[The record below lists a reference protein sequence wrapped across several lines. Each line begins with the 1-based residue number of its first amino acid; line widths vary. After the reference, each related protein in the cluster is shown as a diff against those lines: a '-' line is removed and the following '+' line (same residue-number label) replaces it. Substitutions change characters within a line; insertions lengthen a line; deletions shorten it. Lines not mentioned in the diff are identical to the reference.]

1 MPDIKTRKKDA
12 ETIKKYDRKNML
24 RGNIKNQIINTKERT
39 TRLLENNENNNEQYA
54 QNTIEQN
61 IKNTTRY
68 GIKKSNQI
76 GKKSAKKSAIS
87 IKQAKQQFKNA
98 REIIN
103 KMKQAEKIEGTIKE
117 TNRTIKTAKNTN
129 KVAIKTINKST
140 NASINATRKTAKK
153 SKKIAEKIAKGT
165 KSIIKKTINVSKAM
179 VMAIKGMITFLLAG
193 GWVAVVV
200 VIIICML
207 GMAFNF
213 IKGIFFP
220 DAINVDTHLMSN
232 IVNEVNVDFMNKI
245 KEIQKAEEYEECK
258 MHSNRAKW
266 KDIFSIYA
274 VEVLNQPQGENIDSL
289 YDMMKSKV
297 KEIFWK
303 MHTITFRVEETE
315 KDIEYI
321 NDDGTKRIE
330 KKMVK
335 VLYIDVSSKT
345 LEEMMNEYNFIEE
358 QKSQVA
364 ELQKDEFNEV
374 WKEVLSNSLLG
385 SQSIVD
391 VAKTQIGNVGGE
403 PYWSWYGFE
412 ARVEW
417 CACFVSWCANECGYI
432 DSGAIPKFAECQE
445 HGVEWFQGC
454 GLWQDR
460 TSGYEPKAG
469 DIIFFDWMDKH
480 DGSSDHVGI
489 VEKCENETVYTIEGN
504 TKGDCCK
511 QNEYNINSEVI
522 MGYGTPL
529 Y

>member
-1 MPDIKTRKKDA
+1 
-12 ETIKKYDRKNML
+12 
-24 RGNIKNQIINTKERT
+24 
-39 TRLLENNENNNEQYA
+39 
-54 QNTIEQN
+54 
-61 IKNTTRY
+61 
-68 GIKKSNQI
+68 
-76 GKKSAKKSAIS
+76 
-87 IKQAKQQFKNA
+87 
-98 REIIN
+98 
-103 KMKQAEKIEGTIKE
+103 
-117 TNRTIKTAKNTN
+117 
-129 KVAIKTINKST
+129 
-140 NASINATRKTAKK
+140 
-153 SKKIAEKIAKGT
+153 
-165 KSIIKKTINVSKAM
+165 
-179 VMAIKGMITFLLAG
+179 
-193 GWVAVVV
+193 
-200 VIIICML
+200 
-207 GMAFNF
+207 
-213 IKGIFFP
+213 
-220 DAINVDTHLMSN
+220 
-232 IVNEVNVDFMNKI
+232 
-245 KEIQKAEEYEECK
+245 